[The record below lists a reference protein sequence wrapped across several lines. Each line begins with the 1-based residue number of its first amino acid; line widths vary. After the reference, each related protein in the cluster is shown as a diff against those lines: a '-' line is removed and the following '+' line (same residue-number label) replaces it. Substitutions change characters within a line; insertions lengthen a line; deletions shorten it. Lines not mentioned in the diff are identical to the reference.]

1 MTLAPETNFASR
13 ARTRVLDASGQLS
26 RFTVG
31 VATTTLVVQLLFY
44 HAVHEGWFET
54 VVFATAIT
62 ATIIAFLTLASR
74 RILFSVA
81 MGAALVGII
90 VTASNVKRHYIDMV
104 LHAYDV
110 VFYLTS
116 WSTLSFLWVDH
127 KLDLLILF
135 GAFLTTAACGR
146 LVFIYDSSRIPR
158 LWSTGAALLCALIAF
173 WASSVKGDR
182 PHTLFY
188 WDSLYLS
195 SFYASWAET
204 ADTLWQGQLLE
215 ALASQSQPAFAIPS
229 ECTPKTKP
237 PHIILIHQES
247 VVPPSYFPSLNYDH
261 SLDPMFNAFDGSIHR
276 LRVETYGGA
285 SWLTEFSVLAG
296 VSTYSFGGMRTFVH
310 SLMQGKIRDTLP
322 QILAHCGYRNALF
335 YPVSKNF
342 VSSGKFYETIGMT
355 DVFDAKAQ
363 GATRYNERD
372 HFYYRKALDN
382 IERQLSA
389 SNSPLFTYIITAAT
403 HMPYTFIY
411 DADVTLPDGAPGTD
425 PEISEY
431 LRRLAM
437 AKSDID
443 GLRAD
448 LRRRFP
454 NESFLLV
461 QYGDHQPI
469 VTRTLLGLDPKASA
483 ETIKLKPDSPAFHTY
498 YAVEGINYDPPP
510 LPAIATLDV
519 PYLGAIV
526 LEAAKLPLSQSYAER
541 LRLMR
546 ACDGRY
552 YTCNKRS
559 EILSFH
565 RRLMDS
571 GLVDAR

>member
-1 MTLAPETNFASR
+1 MRDSSMTLAPETNFASR
-13 ARTRVLDASGQLS
+13 ARMRMLHASGQLS
-26 RFTVG
+26 HLSVG
-31 VATTTLVVQLLFY
+31 IATTTLATELVFY

-62 ATIIAFLTLASR
+62 ATIIALITLLSR

-81 MGAALVGII
+81 MGSALVSII
-90 VTASNVKRHYIDMV
+90 VTASDIKRHYVEMV

-127 KLDLLILF
+127 KFHLMALF
-135 GAFLTTAACGR
+135 AAVAVTAALGW
-146 LVFIYDSSRIPR
+146 LVFAYDSSRIPR
-158 LWSTGAALLCALIAF
+158 LWSTGAALICALTAF
-173 WASSVKGDR
+173 WASTVKGDR

-204 ADTLWQGQLLE
+204 ADTLWQGQLME
-215 ALASQSQPAFAIPS
+215 ALKSQSQPAFAIPA
-229 ECTPKTKP
+229 ECALKTKP

-247 VVPPSYFPSLNYDH
+247 VVPPSYFPTLSYDR
-261 SLDPMFNAFDGSIHR
+261 SLDPMFKAFDGRVHR

-296 VSTYSFGGMRTFVH
+296 VSTYSFGGMRTFVQ

-322 QILAHCGYRNALF
+322 QNLARCGYRNALF

-355 DVFDAKAQ
+355 DVYDAKAM

-372 HFYYRKALDN
+372 HFYYGKALDH
-382 IERQLSA
+382 IERQLNAA
-389 SNSPLFTYIITAAT
+389 SGPLFTYIITAAT
-403 HMPYTFIY
+403 HLPYTFAY
-411 DADVTLPDGAPGTD
+411 DGDVSVPGGGPGTD

-437 AKSDID
+437 AKGDID
-443 GLRAD
+443 SFRAD
-448 LRRRFP
+448 LRQRFP
-454 NESFLLV
+454 NEPFLLV

-469 VTRTLLGLDPKASA
+469 VTRTLLGFDPRASA
-483 ETIKLKPDSPAFHTY
+483 ETIKLKPDSPAFFKM
-498 YAVEGINYDPPP
+498 
-510 LPAIATLDV
+510 LRSV
-519 PYLGAIV
+519 PGANS
-526 LEAAKLPLSQSYAER
+526 L
-541 LRLMR
+541 
-546 ACDGRY
+546 
-552 YTCNKRS
+552 
-559 EILSFH
+559 
-565 RRLMDS
+565 
-571 GLVDAR
+571 